1 MKKEMNYKVPEGY
14 FEDLRAKLSAI
25 PAQRPAKVSA
35 VSRFTPYL
43 ALAACFAAAIVIG
56 TGILTRTATPAVSE
70 DEIIEYLV
78 QSDLSLAQIE
88 NYLTLNE

>member
-1 MKKEMNYKVPEGY
+1 MKKEMNYTVPEGY

-43 ALAACFAAAIVIG
+43 ALAACFAAAIIAG
-56 TGILTRTATPAVSE
+56 TTILNRTASPAVPE
-70 DEIIEYLV
+70 DEIIEYLL
-78 QSDLSLAQIE
+78 QSDMPLAEIE
-88 NYLTLNE
+88 NYLSLNE